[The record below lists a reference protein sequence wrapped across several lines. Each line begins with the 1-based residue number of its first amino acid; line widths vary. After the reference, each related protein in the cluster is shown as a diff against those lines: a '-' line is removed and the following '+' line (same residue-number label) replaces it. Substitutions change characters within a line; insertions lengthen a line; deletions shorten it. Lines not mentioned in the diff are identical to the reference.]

1 LRSRLAASLPMTL
14 RPSKL
19 TVLPQLPS
27 LPIGKTDINALARLA
42 ASPAAP
48 EDR

>member
-1 LRSRLAASLPMTL
+1 MTL

-27 LPIGKTDINALARLA
+27 LPIGKTDVNALARLA

-48 EDR
+48 KDR